1 MQPNSFRC
9 FGYSFPMV
17 YKKNKNSYIKNFV
30 FFKLENIVSYFLF
43 QAYVEKHSL
52 KEPSAKKKGLILLSD
67 KMTCKKIHSDYK
79 AYSLLDPGKETI
91 ILFSFG
97 PK

>member
-1 MQPNSFRC
+1 MHFLQ
-9 FGYSFPMV
+9 
-17 YKKNKNSYIKNFV
+17 
-30 FFKLENIVSYFLF
+30 YFLF

-79 AYSLLDPGKETI
+79 AFSLLDPGKETK
-91 ILFSFG
+91 ILLHCSKMKIKLPCPLF
-97 PK
+97 

>member
-1 MQPNSFRC
+1 M
-9 FGYSFPMV
+9 
-17 YKKNKNSYIKNFV
+17 
-30 FFKLENIVSYFLF
+30 KLPLIFISLIF

-79 AYSLLDPGKETI
+79 AYSLLDPGKVETI
-91 ILFSFG
+91 TLFSLQQEINHNIILSEIVNILYKILKVLPVIRFAF
-97 PK
+97 